1 MLHHLINIHKLSFFF
16 RSLVYPWTKK
26 HV

>member
-16 RSLVYPWTKK
+16 
-26 HV
+26 